1 MTNQTK
7 KSPEKLSGHERADA
21 VQDVFQRIA
30 PRYDL
35 MNRLMTG
42 GQDRAWRR
50 FVIQKA
56 AIPAGGQMLDI
67 ATGTGDIAF
76 EALNGGAG
84 VAIGA
89 DFAPAMML
97 AGRRRPM
104 GERVRWVTAD
114 ALNLPFP
121 DASFDAVTH
130 GYLLRN
136 VIDIPRALLEQFRV
150 VRPGGRMVCL
160 DTSPPPPSLVR
171 PFVLIHLN
179 FIIPTL
185 GTILT
190 GQRDAYKYLPESTKG
205 FKSPEELAELMRA
218 AGFVDVQFKRF
229 VFGTMAV
236 HWGTRPG

>member
-1 MTNQTK
+1 
-7 KSPEKLSGHERADA
+7 
-21 VQDVFQRIA
+21 
-30 PRYDL
+30 
-35 MNRLMTG
+35 
-42 GQDRAWRR
+42 
-50 FVIQKA
+50 
-56 AIPAGGQMLDI
+56 
-67 ATGTGDIAF
+67 
-76 EALNGGAG
+76 
-84 VAIGA
+84 
-89 DFAPAMML
+89 
-97 AGRRRPM
+97 
-104 GERVRWVTAD
+104 VTAD

-136 VIDIPRALLEQFRV
+136 VIDIPRALREQFRV
-150 VRPGGRMVCL
+150 VKPGGRMVCL

-179 FIIPTL
+179 YIIPTL
-185 GTILT
+185 GTLLT

-236 HWGTRPG
+236 HWGTKPH